1 MPSLADDKLARRI
14 EETLD
19 HRVRP
24 YLQAHGGDVVVTAVE
39 GGTVEVEFLAACAA
53 CELTPVTF
61 AATVRARLLEVP
73 EVEEVVCETVA
84 LAPGRLDAIASF
96 YA

>member
-1 MPSLADDKLARRI
+1 VSDPVDNDLRRAV
-14 EETLD
+14 EATLD
-19 HRVRP
+19 RRVRP
-24 YLQAHGGDVVVTAVE
+24 YLQAHGGDVVLTALH

-73 EVEEVVCETVA
+73 GVDEVECETVA
-84 LAPGRLDAIASF
+84 FAPGRLDSIAAF